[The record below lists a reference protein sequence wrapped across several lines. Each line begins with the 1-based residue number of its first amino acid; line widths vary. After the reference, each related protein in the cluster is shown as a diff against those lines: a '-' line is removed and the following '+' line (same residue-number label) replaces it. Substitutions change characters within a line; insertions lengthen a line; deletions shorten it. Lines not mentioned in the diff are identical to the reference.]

1 MTASAL
7 PPSAPLRLSVDHILA
22 DLELLQ
28 QYHNSSDE
36 IDDNQDDSEDD
47 NAEPRSRD
55 AQDGES
61 VAEDKLLKLIGAF
74 DPSRLDAPAGDTDIR
89 SELRLIQAFL
99 RARSLVSRYSSA
111 PSALSSLAI
120 QNGKGTQ
127 EGSMQLDGFH
137 ARVAQMQS
145 GVEQRER
152 NWSRVLDALGPAS
165 GGGLLAEFSRLGR
178 QNILGDGTT
187 ESGAVLDGAGTD
199 TASMETSRALP
210 ISTSRRPAW
219 DDDWE
224 SETLAPLPLPKE
236 LLSLSTSISKSPSAD
251 TLDIPSP
258 RASPSPVDHFYDL
271 SPQAEADESEVE
283 DAWALQEE
291 PISIRDE
298 NEAKTKKDDQDEV
311 EDEEEEE
318 EDAWALEDT
327 SVLPSLLATAS
338 VPSPAA
344 VSDPIPASNVVAA
357 APSQEKPVV
366 PASDAVE
373 DGSSLQEPAAESHP
387 SSAIPEVEEDR
398 TVSSTGDDVIAS
410 LAPAQTPTSTA
421 PFATEEDDGEEEEAW
436 ALEDTSVLPSLLAT
450 ASIPSPAAVSDP
462 ISASD
467 VVDAAPSQEEPVVPA
482 SDTVD
487 AAPSQEEPVVP
498 ASDVVDAAPSQEDP
512 VVPASDTVDAA
523 PSQEDP
529 VAEPHPSSA
538 IPEVEEDRTVSST
551 GGGVLAS
558 SAPAQTPTST
568 APFAT
573 EEDDG
578 EEGEAWALED
588 TSVLPSLLAT
598 ASVPPPAAVSNPVPA
613 ADLDEAALSQ
623 HKLVAETHPSSA
635 ISETKPVSEIERQVI
650 DEAPAP
656 ASIEEEPAP
665 SSIEEE
671 KPVPSSVQEEKPVPS
686 SIGEQPASSSPIV
699 HTATEGDDGD
709 EDDAWAIDDGSLLP
723 SLLQSASIAPSPATS
738 DPVPDVSQNTATRST
753 TSSTAAPVL
762 APVAVEEDDEDAW
775 AFE

>member
-61 VAEDKLLKLIGAF
+61 AAEDKLLQLIGAF
-74 DPSRLDAPAGDTDIR
+74 DPSRLDAPAGDADIR

-111 PSALSSLAI
+111 PSALSSLASSI

-165 GGGLLAEFSRLGR
+165 GWGLLAEFSRLGR

-467 VVDAAPSQEEPVVPA
+467 VVDAAPSQE
-482 SDTVD
+482 
-487 AAPSQEEPVVP
+487 
-498 ASDVVDAAPSQEDP
+498 DP

-671 KPVPSSVQEEKPVPS
+671 KPVPSSVQEEKPVPF

>member
-36 IDDNQDDSEDD
+36 IDDNEDD
-47 NAEPRSRD
+47 NGDDNVEPRSRD

-74 DPSRLDAPAGDTDIR
+74 DPSRLDAPAGDADIR

-99 RARSLVSRYSSA
+99 RARSLVSQYSSA
-111 PSALSSLAI
+111 PSALSSLAPSI

-165 GGGLLAEFSRLGR
+165 GGGQLAEFSRLGR

-187 ESGAVLDGAGTD
+187 ESGAVLDGAGTE

-344 VSDPIPASNVVAA
+344 VSDPIPASDVVDA
-357 APSQEKPVV
+357 APSQEQPVV

-373 DGSSLQEPAAESHP
+373 DGPSLQEPAAESHP

-410 LAPAQTPTSTA
+410 LAPAQAPTSTA
-421 PFATEEDDGEEEEAW
+421 PFATEEGDGEEEEAW

-450 ASIPSPAAVSDP
+450 ASVPSPAAVLNPIPPSDT
-462 ISASD
+462 
-467 VVDAAPSQEEPVVPA
+467 VEAAPSQEEPVVPA

-487 AAPSQEEPVVP
+487 AAPSLQEP
-498 ASDVVDAAPSQEDP
+498 A
-512 VVPASDTVDAA
+512 
-523 PSQEDP
+523 
-529 VAEPHPSSA
+529 AESHPSSA
-538 IPEVEEDRTVSST
+538 IPEVEEDQTVSST

-558 SAPAQTPTST
+558 PVPAQAPTST

-623 HKLVAETHPSSA
+623 HELAAETHAFSA

-650 DEAPAP
+650 DEAPAS
-656 ASIEEEPAP
+656 ASTEEEPAP
-665 SSIEEE
+665 SSVEE
-671 KPVPSSVQEEKPVPS
+671 KEPEPSSVQEEKPVPS

-738 DPVPDVSQNTATRST
+738 DPVPDVSQNTGTRST

-762 APVAVEEDDEDAW
+762 APIAVEEDEEDAW

>member
-36 IDDNQDDSEDD
+36 IDDNEDD
-47 NAEPRSRD
+47 NGDDNVEPRSRD

-74 DPSRLDAPAGDTDIR
+74 DPSRLDAPAGDADIR

-99 RARSLVSRYSSA
+99 RARSLVSQYSSA
-111 PSALSSLAI
+111 PSALSSLAPSI

-165 GGGLLAEFSRLGR
+165 GGGQLAEFSRLGR

-199 TASMETSRALP
+199 TASMETSRTLP
-210 ISTSRRPAW
+210 ISTSRRLAW

-344 VSDPIPASNVVAA
+344 VSDPIPASDTVEAA
-357 APSQEKPVV
+357 
-366 PASDAVE
+366 
-373 DGSSLQEPAAESHP
+373 SSLQEPAAESHP

-398 TVSSTGDDVIAS
+398 TVSSTGDDVIVSPA
-410 LAPAQTPTSTA
+410 LAQTSTST
-421 PFATEEDDGEEEEAW
+421 
-436 ALEDTSVLPSLLAT
+436 V
-450 ASIPSPAAVSDP
+450 
-462 ISASD
+462 
-467 VVDAAPSQEEPVVPA
+467 
-482 SDTVD
+482 
-487 AAPSQEEPVVP
+487 
-498 ASDVVDAAPSQEDP
+498 
-512 VVPASDTVDAA
+512 
-523 PSQEDP
+523 
-529 VAEPHPSSA
+529 
-538 IPEVEEDRTVSST
+538 
-551 GGGVLAS
+551 
-558 SAPAQTPTST
+558 
-568 APFAT
+568 PFAT

-623 HKLVAETHPSSA
+623 HELAAETHAFSA

-650 DEAPAP
+650 DEAPAS
-656 ASIEEEPAP
+656 ASTEEEPAP
-665 SSIEEE
+665 SSVEE
-671 KPVPSSVQEEKPVPS
+671 KEPEPSSVQEEKPVPS

-738 DPVPDVSQNTATRST
+738 DPVPDVSQNTGTRST

-762 APVAVEEDDEDAW
+762 APIAVEEDEEDAW